1 MTKVTVY
8 IASSL
13 DGYIAREDG
22 GVDWLP
28 ENTES
33 GYSDFY
39 NSIDTVIIGKTTYDQ
54 ILTFGEYPYKD
65 KKSFVFTGTNQIKDV
80 NVEFLPNVEKFI
92 EDDYPGAGENIWLVG
107 GSQII
112 SSFLKNQ
119 AVDEIII
126 SFIPVVL
133 GKGIPL
139 FKNIENEIKLELIKT
154 KKYSQLVEIHYKV
167 LK

>member
-22 GVDWLP
+22 RVDWLP
-28 ENTES
+28 ENAVS
-33 GYSDFY
+33 GYSNFY
-39 NSIDTVIIGKTTYDQ
+39 NSIDSVIIGKTTYDQ

-65 KKSFVFTGTNQIKDV
+65 KKSFVFTRTNQIKDV
-80 NVEFLPNVEKFI
+80 NVEFVPNVEKFI
-92 EDDYPGAGENIWLVG
+92 EGHYPGAGENIWLVG
-107 GSQII
+107 GAQII
-112 SSFLKNQ
+112 ASFLKNQ
-119 AVDEIII
+119 AIDEIII
-126 SFIPVVL
+126 SFIPVLL

-139 FKNIENEIKLELIKT
+139 FKNIEKEIKLELIKT
-154 KKYSQLVEIHYKV
+154 KKYSQLVETHYKV